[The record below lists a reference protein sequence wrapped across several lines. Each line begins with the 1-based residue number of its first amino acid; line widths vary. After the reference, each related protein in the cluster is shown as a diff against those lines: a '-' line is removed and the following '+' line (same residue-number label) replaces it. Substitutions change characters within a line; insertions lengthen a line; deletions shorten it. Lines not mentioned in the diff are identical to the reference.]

1 MTTKFAWIK
10 KHAADWKTRIRAGV
24 RRLNERRDENTV
36 HYRALNLLL
45 MLLFP
50 FFIVS
55 MAEMNQGKYPSK
67 FILFCVERPSVMVF
81 NVLIAS
87 LIFGGLLVL
96 FKRAWRAMAVQSL
109 LYMTLSVVEL
119 FKFGTN
125 GNHFILTDM
134 KLAPNVKNVAS
145 FAYIKIT
152 PQLVTYLLV
161 VAAFLVIAFWF
172 NPKQEIRRRSRRF
185 ATAGACLMTCCAIV
199 LVPDISA
206 PVYALFDVDTS
217 EADNTFQLNEKFE
230 NNNFL
235 AFFLQTASANLAD
248 RLEEPENYDA
258 VTVNAYLDDVTVL
271 KQGTSDV
278 TPNVITI
285 MSEAFADFRVFES
298 LGDCSGA
305 YDKFDA
311 LAAQDS
317 CYRGTAIVP
326 TFASYTVRTEFEL
339 MFGLPVRSLNDPNT
353 PQQLIQDTP
362 QSTIIRNYGA
372 QGYKTAYVHPFLSSF
387 YNRDTIYDKFGFDT
401 MIFEDDFTVDVNYFG
416 TYVDDATVFRQAGAL
431 IEESEQPMYI
441 HCTTMQNHQPYDQG
455 EDPDAEFDN
464 YLTWIAQTG
473 VSLTEFL
480 ASIEEP
486 TVVLFVGDHFPS
498 LKGEN
503 SVYDQLGMNGD
514 NCEVLYEQN
523 YYIWNNCGLD
533 FSSVPQEKIS
543 TFYLPYVVMDLVGA
557 ERTNFTQLMF
567 DQMRECPVYSSNY
580 APEVPA
586 NEELDLLTYDR
597 VLGENISGQAE
608 NEELA
613 KILSE

>member
-1 MTTKFAWIK
+1 MEQKTGFKER
-10 KHAADWKTRIRAGV
+10 AAKIQARINTYTQK
-24 RRLNERRDENTV
+24 LNERRDENTV
-36 HYRALNLLL
+36 HYRAFNFLLTA
-45 MLLFP
+45 LFP
-50 FFIVS
+50 LFIVS
-55 MAEMNQGKYPSK
+55 MAELNQGKYPSK
-67 FILFCVERPSVMVF
+67 FILFCAERPSVMVF

-87 LIFGGLLVL
+87 LIFGALLVL
-96 FKRAWRAMAVQSL
+96 FKRAWRAMAVQSV
-109 LYMTLSVVEL
+109 LYMALSIVEL
-119 FKFGTN
+119 FKFNTN
-125 GNHFILTDM
+125 GNHLILTDM
-134 KLAPNVKNVAS
+134 KLAKNVKNIAS

-152 PQLVTYLLV
+152 PQLVTYVLIVL
-161 VAAFLVIAFWF
+161 AFLAIAFWF
-172 NPKQEIRRRSRRF
+172 NPKQGMHRRSHRF
-185 ATAGACLMTCCAIV
+185 ATAGVCLATCCSIV
-199 LVPDISA
+199 LVPGIST

-258 VTVNAYLDDVTVL
+258 VTVNGYLEDVTVL
-271 KQGTSDV
+271 NEDGTAVS
-278 TPNVITI
+278 PNVITI

-298 LGDCSGA
+298 LGNCSGA

-311 LAAQDS
+311 LAAQDN
-317 CYRGTAIVP
+317 CYQGTTIVP

-339 MFGLPVRSLNDPNT
+339 MFGLPVRALNDPNT
-353 PQQLIQDTP
+353 PQQLIQDAP
-362 QSTIIRNYGA
+362 QSTIIRNYAA
-372 QGYKTAYVHPFLSSF
+372 QGYHTAYIHPFLSSF

-416 TYVDDATVFRQAGAL
+416 TYVDDDTVFRQAGAL
-431 IEESEQPMYI
+431 ISESEQPMYI

-455 EDPDAEFDN
+455 EDPEAEFDN
-464 YLTWIAQTG
+464 YLTWISQTG
-473 VSLTEFL
+473 DTFTEFL
-480 ASIEEP
+480 ASIDEP

-533 FSSVPQEKIS
+533 FSDVPQEKIS
-543 TFYLPYVVMDLVGA
+543 TFYLPYVVMDLIGA
-557 ERTNFTQLMF
+557 QRTNFTQLMV
-567 DQMRECPVYSSNY
+567 DQMSECPVYSSNY
-580 APEVPA
+580 APDAPA

-597 VLGENISGQAE
+597 ILGENISGQAE

-613 KILSE
+613 VMLNE

>member
-1 MTTKFAWIK
+1 MAQETG
-10 KHAADWKTRIRAGV
+10 IRARAAQLKARINTFTQKVNG
-24 RRLNERRDENTV
+24 RRDENTV
-36 HYRALNLLL
+36 HYRAFNFLLTAI
-45 MLLFP
+45 FP
-50 FFIVS
+50 LFIVS
-55 MAEMNQGKYPSK
+55 MAELNQGKYPSK
-67 FILFCVERPSVMVF
+67 FILFCAERPSVMVF

-87 LIFGGLLVL
+87 LIFGALLVL
-96 FKRAWRAMAVQSL
+96 FKRAWRAMAVQSV
-109 LYMTLSVVEL
+109 LYMALSIVEL
-119 FKFGTN
+119 FKFNTN
-125 GNHFILTDM
+125 GNHLILTDM
-134 KLAPNVKNVAS
+134 KLAKNVKNVAS

-152 PQLVTYLLV
+152 PQLVTYILIVL
-161 VAAFLVIAFWF
+161 AFLAIAFWF
-172 NPKQEIRRRSRRF
+172 NPKQGMHRRSHRF
-185 ATAGACLMTCCAIV
+185 MTAGVCIATCCSIV
-199 LVPDISA
+199 LVPGIST

-248 RLEEPENYDA
+248 RLKEPENYDA
-258 VTVNAYLDDVTVL
+258 VTVNGYLDDVTVL
-271 KQGTSDV
+271 NEDGTAVS
-278 TPNVITI
+278 PNVITI

-298 LGDCSGA
+298 LGNCSGA

-311 LAAQDS
+311 LAAQDN
-317 CYRGTAIVP
+317 CYQGTTIVP

-339 MFGLPVRSLNDPNT
+339 MFGLPVRALNDPNT
-353 PQQLIQDTP
+353 PQQLIQDDP
-362 QSTIIRNYGA
+362 QSTIIRNYAA
-372 QGYKTAYVHPFLSSF
+372 QGYHTAYIHPFLSSF

-416 TYVDDATVFRQAGAL
+416 TYVDDDTVFRQAGAL
-431 IEESEQPMYI
+431 ISESEQPMYI

-464 YLTWIAQTG
+464 YLTWISETG
-473 VSLTEFL
+473 DTFTEFL
-480 ASIEEP
+480 ASIDEP

-533 FSSVPQEKIS
+533 FEAVPQEKLS
-543 TFYLPYVVMDLVGA
+543 AFYLPYVVMDLIGA
-557 ERTNFTQLMF
+557 QRTNFTQLMV
-567 DQMRECPVYSSNY
+567 DQMQECPIYSSNY
-580 APEVPA
+580 APDVPA

-597 VLGENISGQAE
+597 ILGENISGQAE

-613 KILSE
+613 AMQKE